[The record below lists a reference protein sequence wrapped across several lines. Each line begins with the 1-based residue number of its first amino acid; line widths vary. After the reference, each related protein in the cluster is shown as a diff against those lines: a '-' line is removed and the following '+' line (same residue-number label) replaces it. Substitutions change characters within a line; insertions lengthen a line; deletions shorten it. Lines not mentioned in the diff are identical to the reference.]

1 MVSQEMSSQE
11 STFTPQS
18 VDTLY
23 ATHHQWLRGWLRR
36 KLGCREQASELA
48 HDTFLRIIAARNAAE
63 IREPRDYLATIAKGL
78 VFDLFRKQA
87 LERAYLDVLATLP
100 QASLPSMEERALM
113 WEALLQIDRMLDGLK
128 PKVRQAFLLSQL
140 EGLTYAEIAL
150 RLQVTKRSVSNYMT
164 TALAHCYDLMEAP

>member
-1 MVSQEMSSQE
+1 MVSQE
-11 STFTPQS
+11 STLAQQS

-23 ATHHQWLRGWLRR
+23 VTHHSWLRGWLRR
-36 KLGCREQASELA
+36 KLGCREQAAELA
-48 HDTFLRIIAARNAAE
+48 HDTFVRIITARNAAE

-87 LERAYLDVLATLP
+87 LERAYLEVLASLP
-100 QASLPSMEERALM
+100 EASLPSLEERALM

-140 EGLTYAEIAL
+140 EGLSYAEIAFK
-150 RLQVTKRSVSNYMT
+150 LQVTKRTVSNYMT
-164 TALAHCYDLMEAP
+164 TALEHCYDIMEPA

>member
-1 MVSQEMSSQE
+1 MVSQESTLSQ
-11 STFTPQS
+11 QS

-23 ATHHQWLRGWLRR
+23 VTHHSWLRGWLRR
-36 KLGCREQASELA
+36 KLGCREQAAELT
-48 HDTFLRIIAARNAAE
+48 HDTFLRIIAARNAARNAAE

-100 QASLPSMEERALM
+100 EANLPSMEERALM

-140 EGLTYAEIAL
+140 EGLTYAEIAQK
-150 RLQVTKRSVSNYMT
+150 LQVTKRSVSNYMT